1 MLARVKVG
9 GEGHPEEG
17 VEVDPWEEDEE
28 TGSGEGQA
36 GGAKDAQGEETKY
49 GRAHARTY
57 GTGLG

>member
-49 GRAHARTY
+49 GRAHA
-57 GTGLG
+57 